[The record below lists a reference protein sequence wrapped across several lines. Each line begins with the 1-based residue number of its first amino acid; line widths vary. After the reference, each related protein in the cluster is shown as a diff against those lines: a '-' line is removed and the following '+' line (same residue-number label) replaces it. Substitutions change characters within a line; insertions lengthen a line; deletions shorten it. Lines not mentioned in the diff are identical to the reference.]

1 MEEIARE
8 IEQLEMQL
16 KAKIKESELTIQD
29 LVAENQVLKKK
40 LFQQEEENKAV
51 LEKVQHVLLFI
62 ACVQPAVR
70 LCT

>member
-51 LEKVQHVLLFI
+51 LEKVQYCFLWLVFNQQGSVLS
-62 ACVQPAVR
+62 
-70 LCT
+70 